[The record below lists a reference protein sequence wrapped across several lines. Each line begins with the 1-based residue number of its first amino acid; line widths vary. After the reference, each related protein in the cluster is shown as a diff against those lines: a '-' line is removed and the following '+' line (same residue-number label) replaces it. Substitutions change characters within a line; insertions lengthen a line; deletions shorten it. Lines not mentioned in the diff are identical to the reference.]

1 MRTRVVNFDVRV
13 AAKRMIAVTA
23 RILGLAPVAQA
34 DASSNARDQAVD
46 APPKKE
52 HPK

>member
-13 AAKRMIAVTA
+13 AARRMIAVTT

-34 DASSNARDQAVD
+34 DASSNALDRTVD

-52 HPK
+52 SPK